1 MNVELRAAFRARFS
15 RDPDGMWAAPGRLN
29 LIGEHVDYA
38 GGLCL
43 PLALP
48 QVTVVAAAG
57 RQDGRLRLHSLQRDT
72 QPWEGPADAVGPGYP
87 AGWAA
92 YPAGVAWALGRPTGG
107 LDLLVGE
114 SVPPGAGLGSSAALG
129 CATALAVDA
138 LSGLGLA
145 GTDAGRV
152 TLAAACR
159 RAENEVVGAPTGGM
173 DQLASLCCTAGN
185 ALLLDCRAHTTRQL
199 PLDLGA
205 AGLTLL
211 VVDTRAPHRNVDGQY
226 AARRRSAEQAA
237 AELGISSLRE
247 AGRHQVGHLT
257 DPLLRKRARHVVSEI
272 ARVRATVTLL
282 DAGQTRDIGP
292 LLTDSHTSLRD
303 DLEVSSP
310 ELDCVVDAALAAGAL
325 GSRMT
330 GGGFGGSALVLLER
344 TATLTV
350 SGAIINA
357 AARHGHPQ
365 PRMHQVLPSGGAR
378 RIDAVSARER
388 ARRGV

>member
-1 MNVELRAAFRARFS
+1 MNAELRAAFRARFS

-48 QVTVVAAAG
+48 QVTMVAAAG

-72 QPWEGPADAVGPGYP
+72 QPWEGSADAVRPGYP

-92 YPAGVAWALGRPTGG
+92 YPAGVVWALGHPTGG

-114 SVPPGAGLGSSAALG
+114 SVPPGAGLGSSAALE

-145 GTDAGRV
+145 GTGAGRV
-152 TLAAACR
+152 TLAGACR
-159 RAENEVVGAPTGGM
+159 RAENDVVGAPTGGM
-173 DQLASLCCTAGN
+173 DQLASLCCTDGN
-185 ALLLDCRAHTTRQL
+185 ALLVDCGAHTTRQL
-199 PLDLGA
+199 PLDPGA

-247 AGRHQVGHLT
+247 AGRHQVGNLT

-282 DAGQTRDIGP
+282 DAGQIRDIGP

-330 GGGFGGSALVLLER
+330 GGGFGGSALVLAER
-344 TATLTV
+344 NATTV
-350 SGAIINA
+350 VSHAITDA
-357 AARHGHPQ
+357 AARRGHPQ
-365 PRMHQVLPSGGAR
+365 PAVREAQPSRGAYAITAQEKR
-378 RIDAVSARER
+378 HEAR
-388 ARRGV
+388 

>member
-1 MNVELRAAFRARFS
+1 MTAELRTAFRARFG
-15 RDPDGMWAAPGRLN
+15 RDPDGMWAGPGRLN

-48 QVTVVAAAG
+48 QVTVVAAAA
-57 RQDGRLRLHSLQRDT
+57 RQDGRLRMHSLRRDT
-72 QPWEGPADAVGPGYP
+72 QPWEGPADAVGPGCP
-87 AGWAA
+87 KGWAG
-92 YPAGVAWALGRPTGG
+92 YPAGVAWALGHPTGG

-114 SVPPGAGLGSSAALG
+114 SVSPGAGLASSAALE

-138 LSGLGLA
+138 LAGLGLA

-152 TLAAACR
+152 TLAAACQ

-185 ALLLDCRAHTTRQL
+185 ALLFDCRAHTTRQL
-199 PLDLGA
+199 PLDLGS

-211 VVDTRAPHRNVDGQY
+211 VVDTRAPHRHVDGQY
-226 AARRRSAEQAA
+226 AARRRSAERAA
-237 AELGISSLRE
+237 AELGISSLRA
-247 AGRHQVGHLT
+247 AGRRQVDNLT

-272 ARVRATVTLL
+272 ARVQATVTLL
-282 DAGQTRDIGP
+282 DAGRVRDIGP

-330 GGGFGGSALVLLER
+330 GGGFGGSALVLAEQST
-344 TATLTV
+344 TAVV
-350 SGAIINA
+350 SHAVTNA

-365 PRMHQVLPSGGAR
+365 PTVHEAQPSRGAHPIAAQEKTHETR
-378 RIDAVSARER
+378 
-388 ARRGV
+388 

>member
-1 MNVELRAAFRARFS
+1 MNAELRTAFRARFG

-57 RQDGRLRLHSLQRDT
+57 RQDGRLRLHSLRRDT

-92 YPAGVAWALGRPTGG
+92 YPAGVAWALGHPTGG

-114 SVPPGAGLGSSAALG
+114 SVPPGAGLGSSAALE

-152 TLAAACR
+152 TLAAACQ

-226 AARRRSAEQAA
+226 AARRRSAERAA
-237 AELGISSLRE
+237 AELGISSLRA
-247 AGRHQVGHLT
+247 AGGRQVDNLT

-272 ARVRATVTLL
+272 ARVQATVTLL
-282 DAGQTRDIGP
+282 DKGQIRDIGP

-310 ELDCVVDAALAAGAL
+310 ELDYVVDAALAAGAL

-330 GGGFGGSALVLLER
+330 GGGFGGSALVLAER
-344 TATLTV
+344 SGTTV
-350 SGAIINA
+350 VSHAVTDA
-357 AARHGHPQ
+357 AARHGHPHPAVCEAQ
-365 PRMHQVLPSGGAR
+365 PSRGAHPLAAQEKTHETR
-378 RIDAVSARER
+378 
-388 ARRGV
+388 